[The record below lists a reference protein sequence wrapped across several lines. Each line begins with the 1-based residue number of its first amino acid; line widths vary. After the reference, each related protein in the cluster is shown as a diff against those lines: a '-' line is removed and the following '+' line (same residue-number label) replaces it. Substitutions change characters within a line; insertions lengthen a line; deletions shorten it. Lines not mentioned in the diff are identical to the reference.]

1 MQEKMMKGPSE
12 GESIDD
18 ILQSIR
24 GLVYPVIDLN
34 RPIQKEGSDSSIQRE
49 SSDFFVQKEGTSS
62 SVEREV
68 VPSAGESLQKEPDC
82 QKNNASAAQALF
94 SFIHS
99 VRRDKQEDSPLQ
111 EVVNKEVKK
120 SLSLEAFLT
129 EVVRDALNPHIKS
142 ILEQEMRS
150 FLNLDGKKLMET
162 LIIQWFDLHGKDM
175 IRTWLEKHAPALVV
189 KCVEVYLKELSKNA

>member
-1 MQEKMMKGPSE
+1 MQEKMMKSTSE

-34 RPIQKEGSDSSIQRE
+34 RPIQKEGSDSS
-49 SSDFFVQKEGTSS
+49 VQKENSDPLVQKEFSGSIS
-62 SVEREV
+62 EKDVA
-68 VPSAGESLQKEPDC
+68 PNGGENLQKESDC

-99 VRRDKQEDSPLQ
+99 VRRDKQEDNPLQ
-111 EVVNKEVKK
+111 EVINKEVKK
-120 SLSLEAFLT
+120 SISLEAFLT
-129 EVVRDALNPHIKS
+129 EVIRDALNPHIKS
-142 ILEQEMRS
+142 VLEQEMRS
-150 FLNLDGKKLMET
+150 FLGLDGKVLMEN
-162 LIIQWFDLHGKDM
+162 LIVQWFDVHGKDV
-175 IRTWLEKHAPALVV
+175 IRIWLEKHAPALVV